1 MAPNYEGTAIDFS
14 TMSSGEIRDLV
25 AAGSATNDLQGAAD
39 LMAKV
44 AEKLTAAC
52 DDLHQLHRD
61 YSSAHE
67 GAAADATRDYLV
79 RLAEPGL
86 IGVGK
91 FNLAS
96 TALQDQSTYFAKV
109 TTDVAGQQDQ
119 AAVSHAAT
127 VYQDNTNHNL
137 ANWFQVFPPPTVAQ
151 PDSSIV
157 AGSSVPDWPQGSGGA
172 DRTYPAPEATA
183 VAGASG
189 LGGPEAAGAGAVGA
203 PGASSGVP
211 GSGGAGAAVPP
222 ALAVGAAGTGSAAPG
237 GRSGG
242 SPTSGAGL
250 GDRVSTLS
258 PSEIDG
264 AQAANSGSAGSL
276 RTPAPSADGVSLGA
290 PGYGGG
296 ASAFNGPGVR
306 SSAGRTGWGTG
317 EPEVGA
323 PGTRGPGSGH
333 PPGAGTTGAPGGR
346 FGSGLSSEAVRGGA
360 TGGEGA
366 LQPRGGSGGSGGAM
380 AEEAARSASPRG
392 GGQSGMSHMPFM
404 AGGPGSGGGGEEH
417 ARPVWLVEDDPES
430 VWLSGLPPHG
440 PGVIRPG

>member
-1 MAPNYEGTAIDFS
+1 MASNYEGTAVDF
-14 TMSSGEIRDLV
+14 TGRTIEDIRNPLI
-25 AAGSATNDLQGAAD
+25 AGSATNDLQGAAD
-39 LMAKV
+39 LLAQV

-109 TTDVAGQQDQ
+109 TTDVAGQEDQ

-157 AGSSVPDWPQGSGGA
+157 AGAPVPDWPPGSGGA
-172 DRTYPAPEATA
+172 DRTPPAPEATA
-183 VAGASG
+183 IAGASG
-189 LGGPEAAGAGAVGA
+189 GGAPEAAGFGAAAA
-203 PGASSGVP
+203 PGASGGIGSSGT
-211 GSGGAGAAVPP
+211 GAVAPP
-222 ALAVGAAGTGSAAPG
+222 APAVGAAGTGSAASG

-242 SPTSGAGL
+242 PTTSGAGL

-258 PSEIDG
+258 PSEIDD
-264 AQAANSGSAGSL
+264 ARATNSGSAGSL

-296 ASAFNGPGVR
+296 ASAFNSPGAR
-306 SSAGRTGWGTG
+306 SSVGRTTWGAG

-323 PGTRGPGSGH
+323 PGTRGFGSG
-333 PPGAGTTGAPGGR
+333 PGAGSSGAPGGR
-346 FGSGLSSEAVRGGA
+346 FGSGLSSEAVRGGT
-360 TGGEGA
+360 TGGEGP
-366 LQPRGGSGGSGGAM
+366 LPPRAGSGGPV

-392 GGQSGMSHMPFM
+392 GGQSGMGHMPFM

-417 ARPVWLVEDDPES
+417 ARPAWLVEDDPES

>member
-1 MAPNYEGTAIDFS
+1 MAPNYEGTAVDFS
-14 TMSSGEIRDLV
+14 GMSIEDIRNPLI
-25 AAGSATNDLQGAAD
+25 AGSATNDLQGAAD
-39 LMAKV
+39 LMAQV
-44 AEKLTAAC
+44 AQKLTAAC
-52 DDLHQLHRD
+52 DDLHELHRD

-172 DRTYPAPEATA
+172 DRTHSASEATA
-183 VAGASG
+183 IAGAPG
-189 LGGPEAAGAGAVGA
+189 VGAPEAAGVNAAAA
-203 PGASSGVP
+203 PGASGGI
-211 GSGGAGAAVPP
+211 GSGGTGAVVPP
-222 ALAVGAAGTGSAAPG
+222 LAVGAAGTGSAASG

-242 SPTSGAGL
+242 SAARDAGL
-250 GDRVSTLS
+250 RDRVSTLS
-258 PSEIDG
+258 PSEID
-264 AQAANSGSAGSL
+264 AARATNSGSAGSL
-276 RTPAPSADGVSLGA
+276 RTPAPSAADVSL
-290 PGYGGG
+290 GYGGG
-296 ASAFNGPGVR
+296 VSASNSPGVR
-306 SSAGRTGWGTG
+306 SSVGRTGRGVG
-317 EPEVGA
+317 ESEVGVR
-323 PGTRGPGSGH
+323 GTRGPGSGH
-333 PPGAGTTGAPGGR
+333 PPGAGPTGPPGGR
-346 FGSGLSSEAVRGGA
+346 FGSGLSAEAVRGGT
-360 TGGEGA
+360 TGGEGP
-366 LQPRGGSGGSGGAM
+366 LQPRGGSGGPLV
-380 AEEAARSASPRG
+380 EEPPRSASPRG

-404 AGGPGSGGGGEEH
+404 AGGPGSGSGGEEH
-417 ARPVWLVEDDPES
+417 ARPAWLVEDDPES
-430 VWLSGLPPHG
+430 IWLSGLPPHG